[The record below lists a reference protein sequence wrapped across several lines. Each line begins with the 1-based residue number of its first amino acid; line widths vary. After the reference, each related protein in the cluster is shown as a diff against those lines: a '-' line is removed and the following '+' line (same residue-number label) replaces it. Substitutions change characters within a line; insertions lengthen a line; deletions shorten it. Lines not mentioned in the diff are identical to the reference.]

1 MSTTIN
7 NAFITQY
14 ERDVHDVFQRDGS
27 VLKPTVRYKSDVV
40 GSVATFQKI
49 GTGVATTKARHG
61 TITPM
66 NQTHT
71 AISTTLA
78 DFYAGD
84 WVDKLDEAKINIDER
99 MAIARGG
106 AKALG
111 RKVDSQIF
119 TTLDSTSQSTVTIAV
134 GTSAA
139 VRNGLLGMIK
149 ALIANDAYDPGNMY
163 GVMSPTLWAMASTI
177 SEFASSDY
185 VGTDGMPYKG
195 GAAVGNYKR
204 WAQVLWTV
212 HSGNPGVATSTSK
225 VFVWNKTAVGYA
237 AGKTPANLAGT
248 MSGETSIG
256 ADITWHGDR
265 AAHFVNHAMSGNSVM
280 IDDGGV
286 IEGNLDDTAAIPTS

>member
-1 MSTTIN
+1 MSTSIN
-7 NAFITQY
+7 SAFITQY
-14 ERDVHDVFQRDGS
+14 ERDVHDVFQRHGS
-27 VLKPTVRYKSDVV
+27 QLKPTVRYKTDVN

-84 WVDKLDEAKINIDER
+84 WVDKLDEAKVNIDER
-99 MAIARGG
+99 QAIARGG
-106 AKALG
+106 AMALG

-119 TTLDSTSQSTVTIAV
+119 TTLDATTQTTVTLTVTTIGGA
-134 GTSAA
+134 
-139 VRNGLLGMIK
+139 RRGLLDMVE
-149 ALIANDAYDPGNMY
+149 ALIANDAYEPGNMY
-163 GVMSPTLWAMASTI
+163 GVMSPHMWAVASTI
-177 SEFASSDY
+177 PEFAGSDY
-185 VGTDGMPYKG
+185 VGPGSLPFVE
-195 GAAVGNYKR
+195 GAAVGMFKQ
-204 WAQVLWTV
+204 WAQILWTV
-212 HSGNPGVATSTSK
+212 HSGVPNVGTSTSK
-225 VFVWNKTAVGYA
+225 IFIWNKSAVGYA

-265 AAHFVNHAMSGNSVM
+265 AAHFVNHAMSGNAVL

-286 IEGNLDDTAAIPTS
+286 IEGTLDDTAAIPVS

>member
-225 VFVWNKTAVGYA
+225 VFLWNKTAVGYA

>member
-119 TTLDSTSQSTVTIAV
+119 TTLNSTTESTISFTVS
-134 GTSAA
+134 SAA
-139 VRNGLLGMIK
+139 TVRNGLLGMIQ

-163 GVMSPTLWAMASTI
+163 GVMSPKLWAMASTI

-185 VGTDGMPYKG
+185 VGTDGQPYKG
-195 GAAVGNYKR
+195 GAPVGNYKR
-204 WAQVLWTV
+204 WAQVMWTV
-212 HSGNPGVATSTSK
+212 HSGVPNVGTSTAL
-225 VFVWNKTAVGYA
+225 VFLWNKAAVGYA
-237 AGKTPANLAGT
+237 AGKTPANPAGT

-265 AAHFVNHAMSGNSVM
+265 AAHFVNHAMSGNSVL
-280 IDDGGV
+280 IDTAGV
-286 IEGNLDDTAAIPTS
+286 IEGTLDDTAAIPTS

>member
-111 RKVDSQIF
+111 RKVDSQFF

-225 VFVWNKTAVGYA
+225 VFLWNKTAVGYA

-286 IEGNLDDTAAIPTS
+286 VEGNLDDTAAIPTS

>member
-1 MSTTIN
+1 MATSITN
-7 NAFITQY
+7 SFITQY
-14 ERDVHDVFQRDGS
+14 ERDVHDVFQREGS
-27 VLKPTVRYKSDVV
+27 VLKPTVRFKSDVV

-49 GTGVATTKARHG
+49 GTGTATTKARHG

-106 AKALG
+106 ARALG
-111 RKVDSQIF
+111 RKCDDQIL
-119 TTLDSTSQSTVTIAV
+119 TTLDSTSTTTVSIAV
-134 GTSAA
+134 GSAAA

-149 ALIANDAYDPGNMY
+149 SLIANDAYDPGNMY

-177 SEFASSDY
+177 NEFASSDY
-185 VGTDGMPYKG
+185 VGADGQVYNT
-195 GAAVGNYKR
+195 GAPVGSFKR

-212 HSGNPGVATSTSK
+212 HSGNPGVGTSTSK
-225 VFVWNKTAVGYA
+225 VFLWNKSAVGYA
-237 AGKTPANLAGT
+237 SGKAPGNLAGT
-248 MSGETSIG
+248 MSGETSVG

-286 IEGNLDDTAAIPTS
+286 VEGNVDDTAAIPTS

>member
-1 MSTTIN
+1 MSTSIN

-14 ERDVHDVFQRDGS
+14 ERDVHDVFQRHGS
-27 VLKPTVRYKSDVV
+27 ILKPSVRYKTDVV

-66 NQTHT
+66 NQSHT

-84 WVDKLDEAKINIDER
+84 WVDKLDEAKVNIDER
-99 MAIARGG
+99 QAIARGG
-106 AKALG
+106 AMALG
-111 RKVDSQIF
+111 RKVDAQIL
-119 TTLDSTSQSTVTIAV
+119 TTLDTTAQTTITV
-134 GTSAA
+134 GTGSAA
-139 VRNGLLGMIK
+139 AARNGLLDMIE
-149 ALIANDAYDPGNMY
+149 AMISNDAYEPGAMY
-163 GVMSPTLWAMASTI
+163 GVLSPHMWAVASTI
-177 SEFASSDY
+177 NEFASSDY
-185 VGTDGMPYKG
+185 VGSNGMPYTD
-195 GAAVGNYKR
+195 GAAVGTFKR

-212 HSGNPGVATSTSK
+212 HSGVPGVGTSTSK
-225 VFVWNKTAVGYA
+225 IFVYNKNAVGYA

>member
-225 VFVWNKTAVGYA
+225 VFLWNKTAVGYA

-248 MSGETSIG
+248 MSGEASIG

>member
-1 MSTTIN
+1 MSTSIN

-14 ERDVHDVFQRDGS
+14 ERDVHDIFQRNGS
-27 VLKPTVRYKSDVV
+27 ILKPSVRFKSDVN

-71 AISTTLA
+71 AVSTTLA

-99 MAIARGG
+99 QAIARGG
-106 AKALG
+106 AMALG

-119 TTLDSTSQSTVTIAV
+119 TTLDATTQTTVTLTVTTIGGA
-134 GTSAA
+134 
-139 VRNGLLGMIK
+139 RRGLLDMVE
-149 ALIANDAYDPGNMY
+149 ALIANDAYEPGNMY
-163 GVMSPTLWAMASTI
+163 GVMSPHMWAVASTI
-177 SEFASSDY
+177 QEFASSDY
-185 VGTDGMPYKG
+185 VGPGSLPFVE
-195 GAAVGNYKR
+195 GAAVGMFKQ
-204 WAQVLWTV
+204 WAQILWTV
-212 HSGNPGVATSTSK
+212 HSGVPNVGTSTSK
-225 VFVWNKTAVGYA
+225 IFIWNKSAVGYA

-265 AAHFVNHAMSGNSVM
+265 AAHFVNHAMSGNAVL

-286 IEGNLDDTAAIPTS
+286 IEGTLDDTAAIPVS